1 MLTFL
6 AIVHVLIAIVLVI
19 FVLLQDSKGGAMGVF
34 GGGSS
39 NTFFGSTGATNFLVT
54 ATRWLA
60 LAFAISCLTLTYLST
75 RRNTSVLDNA
85 VIPATAPTAPNPAA
99 TPVAPTAPAEE
110 TKQDTK
116 AADPAQK

>member
-1 MLTFL
+1 MITLL
-6 AIVHVLIAIVLVI
+6 AIVHVIIAVLLVI

-39 NTFFGSTGATNFLVT
+39 NSFFGSTGATNFLVK

-60 LAFAISCLTLTYLST
+60 VGFAISCLTLTYVST

-85 VIPATAPTAPNPAA
+85 VIPQAPQQQVPATNEPA
-99 TPVAPTAPAEE
+99 TPATPDAEPA
-110 TKQDTK
+110 KK
-116 AADPAQK
+116 

>member
-1 MLTFL
+1 MMTFL
-6 AIVHVLIAIVLVI
+6 AIIHVLIAVFLVI

-54 ATRWLA
+54 ATKWLA
-60 LAFAISCLTLTYLST
+60 VAFAISCLTLTYMST

-85 VIPATAPTAPNPAA
+85 V
-99 TPVAPTAPAEE
+99 APTAPATPATPTQPATPAEAPAE
-110 TKQDTK
+110 T
-116 AADPAQK
+116 PAKK

>member
-1 MLTFL
+1 MITLL
-6 AIVHVLIAIVLVI
+6 AVVHVLIAVLLVI

-39 NTFFGSTGATNFLVT
+39 NSFFGSTGATNFLVK

-60 LAFAISCLTLTYLST
+60 VGFAISCLTLTYVST

-85 VIPATAPTAPNPAA
+85 VIPQVPTQQAPATNAPAA
-99 TPVAPTAPAEE
+99 PVTPDAEPA
-110 TKQDTK
+110 K
-116 AADPAQK
+116 

>member
-1 MLTFL
+1 MITLL
-6 AIVHVLIAIVLVI
+6 AVIHVLIAVLLVI

-39 NTFFGSTGATNFLVT
+39 NSFFGSTGATNFLVK

-60 LAFAISCLTLTYLST
+60 VGFAISCLTLTYVST

-85 VIPATAPTAPNPAA
+85 VIPPTPAERAMDKDQVPAPGEPA
-99 TPVAPTAPAEE
+99 TPATPDAEPA
-110 TKQDTK
+110 K
-116 AADPAQK
+116 